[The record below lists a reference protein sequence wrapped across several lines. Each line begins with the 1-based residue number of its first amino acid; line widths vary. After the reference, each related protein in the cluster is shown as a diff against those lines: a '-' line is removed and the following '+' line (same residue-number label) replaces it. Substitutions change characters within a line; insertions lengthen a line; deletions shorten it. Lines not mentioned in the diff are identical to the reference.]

1 MEIRNRKVIIT
12 GAASGVGKEL
22 TKKFISYNSIVVAV
36 DVSKENLKE
45 LEKEL
50 NTDKLY
56 TYQLDVTDRA
66 AIKKFKKWY
75 AKELRNLDILIN
87 NAGIIQ
93 PFMKVEDLPDEITDR
108 VMKVNFRGP
117 YDLIQDFMDLL
128 KQKHETYI
136 VNVSSMGG
144 FFPFPYQTVYGA
156 SKAALKIFTEGLYA
170 ELSSSNVHVMI
181 VLRGAMATN
190 ISKNSGLEVKES
202 SSSASIPMLSAS
214 DAADQIIAG
223 IVKNKFKIF
232 VGKDAKFMRLLYK
245 LNSKKAIDFINKK
258 MAGLGK

>member
-93 PFMKVEDLPDEITDR
+93 PFIKVEDLPDEITDR

-181 VLRGAMATN
+181 VLPGAMATN

-214 DAADQIIAG
+214 DAADQIITG
-223 IVKNKFKIF
+223 ISKNKFKIF

>member
-93 PFMKVEDLPDEITDR
+93 PFIKVEDLPDEITDR

-181 VLRGAMATN
+181 VLPGAMATN

-202 SSSASIPMLSAS
+202 SSSASFPMLSAS

-245 LNSKKAIDFINKK
+245 LNSKKAIEFINKK